1 MITVPLKEDGP
12 DMEEVERLVAHDAS
26 IKGMWCVPKYSN
38 PTGTVYSD
46 AVVERLAR
54 MKTAA
59 PDFRLYWD
67 NAYCLHHLT
76 NQRIEIANI
85 LALSARHGHP
95 NRPFVFVSTSKITLS
110 GAGLAMF
117 AASKENV
124 NWLLA
129 RLKSRT
135 IGPDKLNQL
144 RHVRFL
150 QNETGILQLMSRQR
164 ALIAPKFQKV
174 LDTFDEKL
182 GHLPNVTWTRP
193 KGGYFISLDVPRG
206 CAKRVVA
213 LAKEAGVQLT
223 PAGATHPHGK
233 DPDDRCRLC
242 GA

>member
-1 MITVPLKEDGP
+1 
-12 DMEEVERLVAHDAS
+12 
-26 IKGMWCVPKYSN
+26 
-38 PTGTVYSD
+38 
-46 AVVERLAR
+46 

-85 LALSARHGHP
+85 LELSARHGHP

-150 QNETGILQLMSRQR
+150 QNEAGIQQLTSRQR

-174 LDTFDEKL
+174 LDTFDKKL
-182 GHLPNVTWTRP
+182 GHLLRR
-193 KGGYFISLDVPRG
+193 RG
-206 CAKRVVA
+206 SDRSVKRDM
-213 LAKEAGVQLT
+213 LLRKFLI
-223 PAGATHPHGK
+223 
-233 DPDDRCRLC
+233 LC
-242 GA
+242 